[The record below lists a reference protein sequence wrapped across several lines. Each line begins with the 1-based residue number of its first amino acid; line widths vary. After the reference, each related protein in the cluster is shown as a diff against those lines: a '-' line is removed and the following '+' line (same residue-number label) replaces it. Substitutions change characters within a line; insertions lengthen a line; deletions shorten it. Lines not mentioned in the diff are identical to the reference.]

1 MEYVDFGERKVK
13 GKQVETVLEDKSK
26 VGLDELTKQAIE
38 DHTNVTLFGAMFPRY
53 SENKWYS
60 KGDLIIHG

>member
-26 VGLDELTKQAIE
+26 IGLDELTKQAID
-38 DHTNVTLFGAMFPRY
+38 DHMNVTLFGAMFPA
-53 SENKWYS
+53 
-60 KGDLIIHG
+60 LF